1 MRFEASLFILLL
13 GSSAVSLGSTAAA
26 EDKSSVTPDAGSLN
40 NIEDSD
46 GGFSTL
52 KTLMNSSMISVG
64 ANATEDPESGFSALN
79 TSTNDFNAT
88 SDFYSSSP
96 FEETNATATPPRTTR
111 IKPFKSNVGLAVA
124 LTIAVIAVIVVVGT
138 SGFILWKKRA
148 MKQKKKNVDPE
159 AKGGPNASEAPTA
172 PASSEAES
180 LVSSNSAEV
189 GVKHEAAKTET

>member
-111 IKPFKSNVGLAVA
+111 IKL
-124 LTIAVIAVIVVVGT
+124 IVVVGT